1 MFGTMLL
8 TTTETAYDSSYLP
21 PTMLGITTKDSL
33 WVQQLSELTDVVML
47 LTTTEDSFC
56 EEQLTTVVILFCE
69 EQLTTVVILLVS
81 PKIFDELPG
90 LLAQRVIPKLF

>member
-1 MFGTMLL
+1 
-8 TTTETAYDSSYLP
+8 
-21 PTMLGITTKDSL
+21 MLGITTKDSL
-33 WVQQLSELTDVVML
+33 LGQQLS
-47 LTTTEDSFC
+47 
-56 EEQLTTVVILFCE
+56 E

>member
-1 MFGTMLL
+1 
-8 TTTETAYDSSYLP
+8 
-21 PTMLGITTKDSL
+21 MLGITAKDIL
-33 WVQQLSELTDVVML
+33 WGQQLSELTDVVML
-47 LTTTEDSFC
+47 LTTTKDSLCGVSSLVISPLYCIVMPLTTTEDS
-56 EEQLTTVVILFCE
+56 FCE

>member
-1 MFGTMLL
+1 
-8 TTTETAYDSSYLP
+8 
-21 PTMLGITTKDSL
+21 MLGITTKDSL
-33 WVQQLSELTDVVML
+33 WGQQLSELTNVVMP
-47 LTTTEDSFC
+47 
-56 EEQLTTVVILFCE
+56 FCE